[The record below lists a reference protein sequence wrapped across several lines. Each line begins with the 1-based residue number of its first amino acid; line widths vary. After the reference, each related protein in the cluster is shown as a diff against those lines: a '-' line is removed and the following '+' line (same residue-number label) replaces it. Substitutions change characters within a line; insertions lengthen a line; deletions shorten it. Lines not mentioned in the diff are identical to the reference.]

1 MCYFCAPKRGFLGH
15 FRGVPFVGP
24 PGPERLTNFFC
35 YLGSKECHRLSET
48 YAEMCP
54 VKTCMA
60 PVLKGFSCHSKF
72 CSIAAIILVQVLL
85 CVFILDNSC
94 SSNEECV
101 YMYVCVY
108 VCICM

>member
-48 YAEMCP
+48 YAEYVP
-54 VKTCMA
+54 GKNVHGSL
-60 PVLKGFSCHSKF
+60 PINIYFIRYELQYSK
-72 CSIAAIILVQVLL
+72 
-85 CVFILDNSC
+85 
-94 SSNEECV
+94 
-101 YMYVCVY
+101 
-108 VCICM
+108 